1 MNIDGGKACGMDG
14 YCFAD
19 GDIANLKAALEQV
32 TGKKIF

>member
-19 GDIANLKAALEQV
+19 GDIAKLKAALEQV